1 MSREIHSD
9 HLVSLHRGERG
20 VITVKAD
27 GELGIYRGLG
37 IAHAT
42 DRALQ
47 MLMTR
52 ILARGRCAE
61 LLDPKLVDVD
71 LFFRKMNWHSDL
83 KRETAGLSA
92 DARDRLDAY
101 VVGVNL
107 VLSRSVPW
115 ELRVL
120 GYRPEPWTIED
131 IVLVSRMIGYVTLAQ
146 SQGELE
152 RWIVECVHAGVGAEH
167 LEALFPGQLAGLDP
181 ELLKKTRLT
190 DRLVPDAVR
199 TLASHTRLMSSNNWV
214 VAGRRT
220 RSGQPLLAN
229 DPHLEINRLPAVW
242 YEVVVETPERYAVS
256 ATIPGLC
263 GLLLARTNDL
273 AWGATYSFA
282 DATDSWVERVKDG
295 SVLREKQWA
304 PLRQRVEVVRRKGKE
319 PLTVTF
325 WDTDNHGVLDGAPED
340 GEYQLA
346 TRWAGAHGGARSI
359 EAMFA
364 LWNAKTVAEGM
375 RHLGDLEVSFNFV
388 LADSSGGIG
397 YQMSGRIP
405 VRRPGL
411 SGLIPLPGW
420 DSRNDWQGFH
430 ASADLPRVENPESGF
445 IVTANDDLN
454 HLGVVSP
461 INAPMAS
468 YRADRISELLGT
480 ADQLDAEDMKR
491 IQHDVYSK
499 QAQRFVEIARPFLPD
514 TADGR
519 AIGDWNFEYDARSE
533 GAEAFERFYAK
544 LVELVF
550 GPVLGAETVDFLL
563 AQTGILTDFYAN
575 FDRVLLSERSPW
587 FGGKTREEVFAAA
600 ASAALT
606 GRPVPW
612 GQRRG
617 VVLSHMLFG
626 GKLPRLAG
634 FDRGPVTL
642 VGGRATPH
650 QGQIYRSAGRLTTF
664 APSYRMVTDFAV
676 PGWESCL
683 AGGPSDRRF
692 SRWYYSEMN
701 DWIHGRYKRIGP
713 IRP

>member
-1 MSREIHSD
+1 MRRKIHVD
-9 HLVSLHRGERG
+9 NLVSLHRGERG
-20 VITVKAD
+20 VMRVRAD
-27 GELGIYRGLG
+27 SELGVYRGLG

-52 ILARGRCAE
+52 IIARGRGAE
-61 LLDPKLVDVD
+61 VLDPDLVDVD
-71 LFFRKMNWHSDL
+71 LFFRKMNWQSDL
-83 KRETAGLSA
+83 AQETAALST

-101 VVGVNL
+101 VVGVNH

-120 GYRPEPWTIED
+120 GHRPEPWTIED
-131 IVLVSRMIGYVTLAQ
+131 IVLVSRMVGYVSLAQ

-152 RWIVECVHAGVGAEH
+152 RWIVECVRAGVGVEH
-167 LEALFPGQLAGLDP
+167 LEALFPGQLSGLDP
-181 ELLKKTRLT
+181 SLVKKVRLT
-190 DRLVPDAVR
+190 DQLVPDAVR
-199 TLASHTRLMSSNNWV
+199 ELASHSRLMASNNWV
-214 VAGRRT
+214 VAGHRT
-220 RSGQPLLAN
+220 RSGRPLLAN

-242 YEVVVETPERYAVS
+242 YEVVVECPDRYAVS

-263 GLLLARTNDL
+263 GLLLARTDDL

-282 DATDSWVERVKDG
+282 DATDSWVERVQDG
-295 SVLREKQWA
+295 RVLRGEEWS

-319 PLTVTF
+319 PVEVTF
-325 WDTDNHGVLDGAPED
+325 WDTENHGVLDGSPED

-359 EAMFA
+359 EAMLA
-364 LWNAKTVAEGM
+364 LWNAKTVTEGM
-375 RHLGDLEVSFNFV
+375 RHLGELEVSFNFV
-388 LADSSGGIG
+388 LADSSGDIG

-405 VRRPGL
+405 VRGPGR

-420 DSRNDWQGFH
+420 DSDNDWQGFH
-430 ASADLPRVENPESGF
+430 PASELPRAQNPECGF
-445 IVTANDDLN
+445 IVTANNDLN
-454 HLGVVSP
+454 HFGVVSP

-468 YRADRISELLGT
+468 YRADRIAELLG
-480 ADQLDAEDMKR
+480 ASEKLGAEHMKR
-491 IQHDVYSK
+491 IQHDLHSK
-499 QAQRFVEIARPFLPD
+499 QAERFVSILRPLLPD
-514 TADGR
+514 TASGR
-519 AIGDWNFEYDARSE
+519 AVGAWDFSYDARSE

-544 LVELVF
+544 LIELVF
-550 GPVLGAETVDFLL
+550 GPVLGTATVAHII

-587 FGGKTREEVFAAA
+587 FGGKTREELFEAA

-606 GRPVPW
+606 GNPEPW
-612 GQRRG
+612 GKRRG
-617 VVLSHMLFG
+617 VVMSHMLFG
-626 GKLPRLAG
+626 GKLPRFAG

-650 QGQIYRSAGRLTTF
+650 QTQIYRSAGRLTTF
-664 APSYRMVTDFAV
+664 APSLRVVADFAA

-692 SRWYYSEMN
+692 SRWYYSDMH
-701 DWIHGRYKRIGP
+701 DWINGRYKRLGP
-713 IRP
+713 TS